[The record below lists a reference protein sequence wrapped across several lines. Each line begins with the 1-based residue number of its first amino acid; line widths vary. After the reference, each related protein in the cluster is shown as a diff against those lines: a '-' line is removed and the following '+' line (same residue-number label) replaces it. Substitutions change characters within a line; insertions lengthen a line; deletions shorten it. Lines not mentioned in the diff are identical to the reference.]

1 MPKKPPTSD
10 LFLSVGNAC
19 RAHLRRFGNGEAGR
33 ASASAGTGPALDS
46 SSARDRGGSDPACT
60 LVRFPRIQGPEGE
73 PPDRGPGAGA
83 AKPPWFSRTF
93 VRARKCARRTARWL
107 NAASYFTAAV
117 ALAANPVAAFPETS
131 TTARV
136 WETVRVVSPAPQPPN
151 AADSVSLSVDPG
163 SVSEDAGPTVVAVT
177 AALDGAARSEPTTVT
192 VSVGATNDSAASGT
206 DYAVVSDFE
215 VTIAPGAVNGEASF
229 TLTPTDDL
237 VLEETETITISGSAA
252 GLAVDPAELTL
263 EDDDVASS
271 SVELSVDPTS
281 VSEDGG
287 VAVVSVTA
295 ALDGAVRPGATT
307 VTVTVGAPG
316 DSATSGTDYAAVS
329 DVELTIRAGAT
340 SGRASFTLRPTNDQT
355 LERDEA
361 ITVSGAAAGLTVES
375 TTMTLED
382 DEDDGPSTAVLLTL
396 TPSSISERSGP
407 QDVLVTA
414 RLDGV
419 PREVDTVVR
428 LEIGDRDDTAR
439 PNFDY
444 QFSGTRT
451 TTIAAGKTEATLNIR
466 FDPRHDGLPEG
477 EETVTVTASSAP
489 LAGFG
494 VRPAT
499 LTITDD
505 DPVQASTRVALS
517 LDAASVSETSG
528 ATTIEIT
535 ATLDGAARWGP
546 TPMRISVGIAG
557 DTALSGSD
565 YQAVPDVELTI
576 LPLKLTATASFT
588 VIPTDDLIHEGDET
602 ITVAGIAAGMTVDSA
617 TVTIEDDDE
626 ASTSVLLSLTP
637 ASVWEDAG
645 PTDVLV
651 TASLDGASK
660 TEDVPLYIYWGVY
673 GDSATGRDDYLFS
686 GSPDLVIRAGQVEAS
701 TTLRFTPTDDQL
713 VEGHETVTVTALV
726 TGITVRPATLTIE
739 DDDGVSSSVLLSVD
753 PASMVEDAGRVP
765 ITVTATLDGLPR
777 SESTFVRIIVGAAD
791 DTATAGYDYW
801 NVRDFLVTIPPGS
814 VSAERSMR
822 VHARDDAVVEDD
834 ETITVQGSAPGLT
847 VQGTTLTLEDDDG
860 VSTSV
865 RLSASPASLAEGSGT
880 TIVAVTAALNGVVRS
895 ETTVVRVSVGAVNDS
910 ARSGVDYETVADL
923 TLTIPMGSASAD
935 ASFRLT
941 PVDDGVRESDETL
954 TVSGATN
961 GLDVES
967 TAVTLEDNDTPSSS
981 VTFTLSPDSLSEG
994 AGPSDVLVTARL
1006 DAAASTKDFTIAI
1019 TTGALSDTADRF
1031 DYRVSG
1037 ASELVIRA
1045 GEVEASVTLVFTPTD
1060 DQLGEGDETITVRG
1074 LSSELAV
1081 PPATLTIEDDD
1092 PLPISVSLLASPV
1105 SVSEDAGA
1113 TVVAVTAALVGG
1125 IRPEATELT
1134 VSVGA
1139 TGDSAASGTDY
1150 EVVPEFVLTI
1160 PKGMVS
1166 GEAAFTL
1173 TPEDDGVAEG
1183 DEAITVSGAVSGF
1196 DVEPA
1201 ELTLEDDEVAS
1212 TSVSLSVDPASVSE
1226 DAGATVVTVTAAL
1239 DAGAH
1244 SEATVVTVSVSVG
1257 AARDT
1262 AASGTDYEAVPDFT
1276 LTIPPGSVTGEANFA
1291 LKPVDDGVA
1300 AGDET
1305 ITVSGEVSG
1314 LAVESA
1320 ELTLADDD
1328 VASGSV
1334 LLSVDPGSVSEDA
1347 GSTVV
1352 AVTAALDRAA
1362 RPEAT
1367 RVTVSVGA
1375 VGDSAVSG
1383 ADYAAVSDFAVTIP
1397 GGALRART
1405 SFTLWPTDDALAEGT
1420 ETIAVSGMTNGLAV
1434 ASTTLDL
1441 ADNDEDSSLVFLSVS
1456 SASVSE
1462 DSETVV
1468 VEVTA
1473 ALDGAARPEPTTIT
1487 VSVGATNDSAAPG
1500 TDYVAVSEF
1509 LLTIPAGSVSGQASF
1524 ALIPADD
1531 EVSERDETI
1540 TVSGTVAGLAVES
1553 AELTLED
1560 DDAVPGSIELS
1571 VKPMSVSEASG
1582 ATVVEVTATLFGAA
1596 RSEPTPIAV
1605 SVGAANDSAV
1615 SGTDYAAVEAFALTI
1630 PVDGVNAEAMF
1641 TLTPTD
1647 DAVAENDETI
1657 TVSGSAAGLDVQST
1671 TVTLED
1677 DDGVSTSV
1685 NLSLSPASLAEDAG
1699 ATVVAVTAALDGAA
1713 RAAATT
1719 VTVSVGAA
1727 GDTAASG
1734 TDYVAVA
1741 AFAVTI
1747 PMGSVSQEATF
1758 TLTPVDDAVAENFET
1773 ITVSGAASGLVVEP
1787 AAVTLED
1794 DDAVPA
1800 SITLSVAP
1808 RSVSENA
1815 GTTMVAVT
1823 AALDGAARPWAT
1835 AVTVSVGAA
1844 DDSAVSGTDY
1854 AAVPA
1859 FTLTIPAEASRG
1871 EASFALPLRD
1881 DGVAEGDETI
1891 TVSGAAAGLAVE
1903 RAELTL
1909 EDDDAASGLVELSVS
1924 PASVSEGAGTTV
1936 VKVTAALDGAVRPE
1950 ATTVTMSV
1958 GAAGDTAVAGFAY
1971 EVVPDFRLTI
1981 PMGFASG
1988 EAIFTLTPVDD
1999 EVAEGDE
2006 AITVSG
2012 EAAGLAVESAE
2023 LTLED
2028 NDTASRSVELSLNPA
2043 AMSEGS
2049 GATVVAVT
2057 AALDAGARLGP
2068 TTVTVSVGAE
2078 TDTAQSGTDY
2088 EAVPAFRLTISAGSV
2103 SGEAS
2108 FTLTPEDDRLVE
2120 EAETVTVS
2128 GSAAGLTVEPAELTL
2143 SDDDTTSSSVSLS
2156 VEPGSVPEGA
2166 GATVVAVTAA
2176 LDGAARAEPT
2186 AVTVSVGAL
2195 GDAAAPGTDYEAVSS
2210 FVLRIAAGSVSEAAS
2225 FTLTPVDDGVA
2236 EGDETITVA
2245 GVVNGLAMESAELTL
2260 EDNDVA
2266 SSSVSLSVAPR
2277 PVSEDAGP
2285 AVVTVTAALDGA
2297 ARTEETRVTV
2307 SVGAVGDP
2315 AAPGTDYAV
2324 VPDFMVTIAAGVL
2337 DGQSAFTL
2345 TPLDD
2350 GIAEGDEAITVSGA
2364 VGGLAVESA
2373 ELTLEDDDVASGSV
2387 SLSVDPVSVLE
2398 GAGPT
2403 VVAVTAALDRA
2414 ARPEP
2419 TAVTVSVGAPAD
2431 TAASGTDYA
2440 AVPDIT
2446 LTIPAGAPSG
2456 RVRFT
2461 LAPADER
2468 ILEGAET
2475 ITVLGSAAG
2484 LVVEPAELTLEDD
2497 EVASSSVSLSVNP
2510 ASVSEDAGATVV
2522 TVTAALDGAVRPEAT
2537 PVTVSV
2543 GAAGDAAA
2551 LGTDY
2556 QAVPDFTL
2564 TIPPEALSGEASF
2577 TLTPEDDGVAEG
2589 DEAITVLGA
2598 AAGLTVDLAEL
2609 TLEDDDTASSS
2620 VSLSVHPGSVSE
2632 DAGPTVFAVTAALDG
2647 AARPEATAV
2656 TVSVGAPGDTA
2667 ASGTDYEA
2675 VPEITVTIPG
2685 GNVSAETA
2693 FTVVPKN
2700 DVWAEG
2706 TETITVLGEAAG
2718 LAVDSAA
2725 LTLEDNDEAS
2735 TAVRLLLQTNF
2746 AWEGGGPRV
2755 IGLTAEL
2762 DDAVRSEPTVVT
2774 VSVGA
2779 AGDTAVSGTDYQ
2791 VVPDRTL
2798 TIPAGAVSARGSFPL
2813 TPTDDALA
2821 EGTETITVSGE
2832 AAGLAVE
2839 PKQLLLTDD
2848 DLPSTTV
2855 ELSVDPGSVSEA
2867 SGATVV
2873 KVTAAL
2879 DGGGRSAA
2887 TTVTV
2892 SVGAAG
2898 DTAARVTDYGWV
2910 PLFRLTIPKGA
2921 VSGKASFTLTPVDD
2935 GVGEGDE
2942 AITVSG
2948 TTAGLTV
2955 ESAELT
2961 LEDDDAAS
2969 SSVSLS
2975 VDPRSVSEDAG
2986 PAVFAVTATLD
2997 GAPRQEATPVTVS
3010 VGAADDS
3017 AVSGTDYATAPGFVL
3032 TIPARSVSAEA
3043 IFTLIP
3049 VDDGIAEGDEAIT
3062 VSGEAAGL
3070 AVESAELTLEDDDA
3084 ASSSVSLSVAPASVS
3099 EDAGATVVT
3108 VTAALSGAVRP
3119 EPTPVTV
3126 SVGAPGDSAV
3136 SGTDYE
3142 AVPDITLTIAAGSVS
3157 GQAAFALTPVD
3168 DEIKESDEAITV
3180 SGSAMGLAAGSAEL
3194 TLEDDDEA
3202 SSSVSLS
3209 VDPGSVPED
3218 ARFAGRVTVTAA
3230 LDAGARL
3237 EETVVTVSVGAPGD
3251 TAASGIDYQAVS
3263 DFTLTIS
3270 AGSVRGNVF
3279 FWLRLVDDGI
3289 AEGDEAITVSGA
3301 VSGLD
3306 VEPAELTLEDDD
3318 VASSSVSLSVDPGS
3332 VSEDAG
3338 PTVVSVTA
3346 ALDAGAHLE
3355 ETVVTVSVGAE
3366 GDAAV
3371 SGTDYQAVPAVMLT
3385 IPAGSVS
3392 GEASFTLTPEDDR
3405 LIEAAE
3411 TLTVSG
3417 AAADLAV
3424 EPAELTLEDNDRPST
3439 KVSLLVNPG
3448 SVSEDA
3454 GPTVVAVTAA
3464 LDGGARLEETVVT
3477 VSVGARDTAV
3487 SGTDYQG
3494 VPAFTV
3500 TIPAGS
3506 ASGEAAFTLT
3516 PMDDGVAEGDEAI
3529 TVSGEVSGLPVVWT
3543 KLTLADD
3550 DEASMAVQYSLHPDF
3565 VWEGGGPVAVEV
3577 TAALDGGAGLDE
3589 TVVTVSVGAPG
3600 DTAASGTDYQAV
3612 PDFTL
3617 TIPAGAMSAKGS
3629 FTVVPRNDVL
3639 AEGTETITV
3648 SGSATGLAV
3657 EPKKLLL
3664 TDDDLLSTTVSLS
3677 VAPGSVS
3684 EDAGSTVV
3692 TVTAA
3697 LDGGGQSA
3705 ATAVTVSVGAAGDSA
3720 ASGTDYQAVSDLV
3733 LTIQAGSVSG
3743 EATFTLTP
3751 VDDGVAEGDEAITV
3765 SGSAVGLTVEPAELA
3780 LEDDDEASS
3789 SVELSVSPRSVSED
3803 GGAQQIAVTAALD
3816 GAARLEATLV
3826 TVSVGAADDTA
3837 VSGTD
3842 YVVGPAM
3849 VLTIPARSMSGEAT
3863 FTLAPVDDGVA
3874 EGDEAITVSGSAT
3887 GLAVE
3892 PAELTLEDDDA
3903 ASSSVELSVSPA
3915 SVSEDAGP
3923 TVFAVTAAL
3932 DGAARPEATV
3942 VTVSVGAANDT
3953 AASGT
3958 DYQAVSDFTLTIP
3971 ATSLSARIFF
3981 LVVLED
3987 DEIAEGDEAITVS
4000 GSTAGLTVEPAELT
4014 LEDDDEA
4021 STSVELS
4028 VSPVSASE
4036 DGGAQQ
4042 IEVTAALDGGARLD
4056 ETVVTVS
4063 VGAPGDT
4070 AASGTDYQAVADFVL
4085 TIAPEALTGEAIF
4098 TLTPVDDGIAEG
4110 DEAITVSGTVS
4121 GLSVEPAELTLEDDD
4136 EAPTSVELS
4145 VSPAVVSEDG
4155 GAQQIAVT
4163 AALDGAARSEATPVT
4178 VTVGAA
4184 GDAAASGTD
4193 YQAVADFVLTI
4204 APEALSGEATFTLT
4218 PVDDG
4223 VAEGDEAITVR
4234 GSASGLTV
4242 EPAELTLEDD
4252 DEASTSVELSVSPVS
4267 VSEDGGAQQIA
4278 VTAALDDAAR
4288 PEATP
4293 VTVTVGAAGDTAA
4306 SGTDYQAVS
4315 DYVLTI
4321 APGALSGEAT
4331 FTLTPVDDGVAEGD
4345 EAITVSGSASGLTV
4359 EPAELTLEDDDEAST
4374 SVELSVSPVSAS
4386 EDGGAQQIAV
4396 TAALDGGARLDET
4409 VVTVSVGAPGDT
4421 AALGTDYQAVSDF
4434 VLTIPE
4440 GFVSGE
4446 ATFTLTPVDD
4456 GVVEG
4461 DEAITVSGSAVGL
4474 TVEPAALTLEDDD
4487 EASTSVELSVS
4498 PAVVSEDGGAQQIEV
4513 TAALDG
4519 AARTEATVVTV
4530 SVGAAGDSA
4539 ASGTDYQAV
4548 PDFVLTI
4555 PEGFVSGEATFTLT
4569 SVDDG
4574 VAEGDE
4580 AITVSGSAVGL
4591 TVEPA
4596 ELTLEDDDEA
4606 STSVELS
4613 VSPASASEGGG
4624 AQQIEV
4630 TAALAGAARSEATSV
4645 TVSVGAANDSAASGT
4660 DYQVVPD
4667 FTLTIAPGALSG
4679 EATFTLTPEDD
4690 GIAEGDEA
4698 ITVSGSAVGLTV
4710 EPAAL
4715 TLEDDDEASTSVE
4728 LSVSPAVVS
4737 EDGGAQQ
4744 IAVTAALDGAARS
4757 EATPVTVSVGAAGD
4771 AAASGTDYQAA
4782 SDFVLTI
4789 PEGFVS
4795 GEATFTLTP
4804 VDDGVAEGDEAIT
4817 VSGSASGLTVEPAE
4831 LTLEDDDEAS
4841 TSVEL
4846 SVSPASASEDG
4857 GAQQIEVTAA
4867 LNGGART
4874 AATAVNLTVGRAGD
4888 SAVSGTDYASVA
4900 GFVLTIEEGRTSG
4913 TATFTLT
4920 PADDEV
4926 AEGDE
4931 AITVH
4936 GSASGLTVNDAT
4948 LALNDDDTAS
4958 TSVELSLSPASASE
4972 DGGAQQ
4978 IAVTAALA
4986 GAARSEATPVTVSVG
5001 AAGRRGGVG
5010 TDRLPG
5016 GLRTSC

>member
-1 MPKKPPTSD
+1 M
-10 LFLSVGNAC
+10 
-19 RAHLRRFGNGEAGR
+19 
-33 ASASAGTGPALDS
+33 
-46 SSARDRGGSDPACT
+46 
-60 LVRFPRIQGPEGE
+60 
-73 PPDRGPGAGA
+73 
-83 AKPPWFSRTF
+83 
-93 VRARKCARRTARWL
+93 
-107 NAASYFTAAV
+107 
-117 ALAANPVAAFPETS
+117 
-131 TTARV
+131 
-136 WETVRVVSPAPQPPN
+136 
-151 AADSVSLSVDPG
+151 SLSVDPG

-994 AGPSDVLVTARL
+994 AGPSEVVLTARL

-1019 TTGALSDTADRF
+1019 TDGAPSDTADHF

-1045 GEVEASVTLVFTPTD
+1045 GDVEASVTLVFTPTD

-1150 EVVPEFVLTI
+1150 QVVPEFVLTI

-1244 SEATVVTVSVSVG
+1244 SEATVVTVTVSVG

-1262 AASGTDYEAVPDFT
+1262 ASPGTDYEAVPDFT

-1540 TVSGTVAGLAVES
+1540 TVSGTAAGLAVES

-2948 TTAGLTV
+2948 TTAGLAV

-2969 SSVSLS
+2969 SSVELS
-2975 VDPRSVSEDAG
+2975 VDPGSVSEDAG
-2986 PAVFAVTATLD
+2986 PAVFTVTAALD

-3032 TIPARSVSAEA
+3032 TIPARSLSGEA

-3126 SVGAPGDSAV
+3126 SVGVPGDSAV
-3136 SGTDYE
+3136 SGTDYK

-3218 ARFAGRVTVTAA
+3218 ARFAGRVAVTAA

-3263 DFTLTIS
+3263 DFTLTIP

-3355 ETVVTVSVGAE
+3355 ETVVTVSVGAP

-3487 SGTDYQG
+3487 SGTDYQA
-3494 VPAFTV
+3494 VSDFV
-3500 TIPAGS
+3500 LTIPAGS

-3529 TVSGEVSGLPVVWT
+3529 TVSGAVSGLPVVWT

-3617 TIPAGAMSAKGS
+3617 TIPAGAVSAKGS

-3648 SGSATGLAV
+3648 SGSAAGLAV

-3751 VDDGVAEGDEAITV
+3751 VDDEIAEGDEAITV
-3765 SGSAVGLTVEPAELA
+3765 SGSAAGLAVEPAELT

-3803 GGAQQIAVTAALD
+3803 GGTQQIEVTAALD
-3816 GAARLEATLV
+3816 GGARLEATLV

-3849 VLTIPARSMSGEAT
+3849 VLTIPAGFLSGEAT
-3863 FTLAPVDDGVA
+3863 FTLAPVDDGIA
-3874 EGDEAITVSGSAT
+3874 EGDEAITVSGSAA

-3958 DYQAVSDFTLTIP
+3958 DYQAVPDFTLTIP

-4000 GSTAGLTVEPAELT
+4000 GSASGLTVEPAELT

-4028 VSPVSASE
+4028 VSPVSVSE

-4042 IEVTAALDGGARLD
+4042 IAVTAALDGGARLD

-4063 VGAPGDT
+4063 VGDT
-4070 AASGTDYQAVADFVL
+4070 AASGTDYQAVSDFVL

-4121 GLSVEPAELTLEDDD
+4121 GLTVEPAELTLEDDD

-4178 VTVGAA
+4178 VTVGARE
-4184 GDAAASGTD
+4184 TRRRREPTT
-4193 YQAVADFVLTI
+4193 ADFVLTI
-4204 APEALSGEATFTLT
+4204 APE
-4218 PVDDG
+4218 
-4223 VAEGDEAITVR
+4223 
-4234 GSASGLTV
+4234 
-4242 EPAELTLEDD
+4242 
-4252 DEASTSVELSVSPVS
+4252 
-4267 VSEDGGAQQIA
+4267 
-4278 VTAALDDAAR
+4278 
-4288 PEATP
+4288 
-4293 VTVTVGAAGDTAA
+4293 
-4306 SGTDYQAVS
+4306 
-4315 DYVLTI
+4315 
-4321 APGALSGEAT
+4321 ALSGEAT

-4374 SVELSVSPVSAS
+4374 SVELSVSPAS
-4386 EDGGAQQIAV
+4386 
-4396 TAALDGGARLDET
+4396 
-4409 VVTVSVGAPGDT
+4409 
-4421 AALGTDYQAVSDF
+4421 
-4434 VLTIPE
+4434 
-4440 GFVSGE
+4440 
-4446 ATFTLTPVDD
+4446 
-4456 GVVEG
+4456 
-4461 DEAITVSGSAVGL
+4461 
-4474 TVEPAALTLEDDD
+4474 
-4487 EASTSVELSVS
+4487 
-4498 PAVVSEDGGAQQIEV
+4498 
-4513 TAALDG
+4513 
-4519 AARTEATVVTV
+4519 
-4530 SVGAAGDSA
+4530 
-4539 ASGTDYQAV
+4539 
-4548 PDFVLTI
+4548 
-4555 PEGFVSGEATFTLT
+4555 
-4569 SVDDG
+4569 
-4574 VAEGDE
+4574 
-4580 AITVSGSAVGL
+4580 
-4591 TVEPA
+4591 
-4596 ELTLEDDDEA
+4596 
-4606 STSVELS
+4606 
-4613 VSPASASEGGG
+4613 
-4624 AQQIEV
+4624 
-4630 TAALAGAARSEATSV
+4630 
-4645 TVSVGAANDSAASGT
+4645 
-4660 DYQVVPD
+4660 
-4667 FTLTIAPGALSG
+4667 
-4679 EATFTLTPEDD
+4679 
-4690 GIAEGDEA
+4690 
-4698 ITVSGSAVGLTV
+4698 
-4710 EPAAL
+4710 
-4715 TLEDDDEASTSVE
+4715 
-4728 LSVSPAVVS
+4728 VS

-4744 IAVTAALDGAARS
+4744 IAVTAALDGAARL
-4757 EATPVTVSVGAAGD
+4757 EATSVTVSVGAAGD
-4771 AAASGTDYQAA
+4771 TAASGTDYQAV

-4789 PEGFVS
+4789 APGALS

-4817 VSGSASGLTVEPAE
+4817 VTGSASGLTVEPAE

-4846 SVSPASASEDG
+4846 SVSP
-4857 GAQQIEVTAA
+4857 
-4867 LNGGART
+4867 
-4874 AATAVNLTVGRAGD
+4874 
-4888 SAVSGTDYASVA
+4888 VSV
-4900 GFVLTIEEGRTSG
+4900 
-4913 TATFTLT
+4913 
-4920 PADDEV
+4920 
-4926 AEGDE
+4926 
-4931 AITVH
+4931 
-4936 GSASGLTVNDAT
+4936 
-4948 LALNDDDTAS
+4948 
-4958 TSVELSLSPASASE
+4958 SE

-4978 IAVTAALA
+4978 IAVTAALD
-4986 GAARSEATPVTVSVG
+4986 GASAP
-5001 AAGRRGGVG
+5001 GRDGGDGIGGRPGRHGGVG
-5010 TDRLPG
+5010 DRLPG
-5016 GLRTSC
+5016 GLRLRADDPGGVRERGGHLHADAG